1 MKRTAGLWIDHR
13 KAFIVTLT
21 DNGAETLQIL
31 SGVDKQRGRMDGVRL
46 NEKFESH
53 KVAADDRQQRDYAGH
68 MDAFY
73 RNVMDKIKGSGS
85 ILLMGPGEAKG
96 EFKKFMDR
104 HGSENTVVMV
114 EADDKMTDPQIVAK
128 TREYFLEKDTKL
140 GD

>member
-13 KAFIVTLT
+13 KAFVVTLT

-53 KVAADDRQQRDYAGH
+53 KVAADDRQQRDYGGH

-104 HGSENTVVMV
+104 HERENTVVMV